1 VTLSRLERRL
11 REVEGH
17 LGRLGAWRD
26 ERAVTLPDW
35 TFQAPGRAG
44 VRLQE
49 GQPWPEGPITL
60 DDQPVRLRCEW
71 TVTPDWEGL
80 PLELLLDVGGEALL
94 TASLDGE
101 VVYRGGL
108 NPYHRRAPLTWSAR
122 AGQRLSAEVVAV
134 PRGLFGSPVP
144 RPHLERARVCAPQ
157 PQITALLDDLTVT
170 AAAIRTLGR
179 GALEGGGDLA
189 GQGYGAEIAARL
201 LNLTDEVV
209 GALAWPSAAAGHLAR
224 LHELGGGE
232 SFTQGIW
239 SLPREL
245 PPTTPLSPEVTTRVA
260 HACMQLRVG
269 LAHLRA
275 EYPPRGRLALTGH
288 AHLDLGWLWPVPETR
303 RKGVRTLNTVMELM
317 DRYPDFTFNQSSAQL
332 YAWIEQD
339 DPELFAKITRRV
351 AEGRFEP
358 VGGMWVEPDCQMS
371 GGEALARHL
380 LYGQGYFREKF
391 GRTCEVAWLPDT
403 FGFTPALPQL
413 LVQGGVTGFFT
424 TKLNWNEET
433 RFPHDLFMWE
443 GLDGTRIPAHSLNN
457 PGGSRP
463 GLGGYNG
470 DVQPSDLLGTWENFG
485 GKAAPGW
492 GEEAPVSLFT
502 FGYGDGGGGPS
513 APMLEAYDL
522 LRDFPGLPA
531 LHMTRVDDLFR
542 RLPQEG
548 LPVWVGELY
557 LQLHR
562 GTLTS
567 QARVK
572 HLNRQAEHR
581 LLEAEALCAL
591 AGADP
596 EEGAAAGAGAQS
608 ELGELWKTT
617 LLNQFHDILPGS
629 SIREVY
635 GDTVPELEGVAAR
648 AAELARA
655 CWTPETDTWT
665 VANPLPWPRP
675 LSVLLPA
682 DAGPLTA
689 DGAALPTQA
698 VEGGLLVHAPDQLV
712 PAMGTLTLR
721 RSAGPAATSSL
732 PVSVTV
738 RQDNFGTVLDNG
750 ALRAEIGED
759 GVLRRLT
766 DLRTGREV
774 LGPQGHV
781 LRAYPDLPYAWDA
794 WDVARDLGAAHTEV
808 LDGPCTVRVVEDG
821 PLRGAVQVTRP
832 WRASQVTQ
840 TFRLCA
846 GSARLEITLDL
857 DWQERHTLLRAESDL
872 NVRAHEAWAETALG
886 AQPRPTHRNTP
897 DDAAHFEVSAHRWM
911 DLSEPG
917 YGVSLLNDGR
927 YGHSVRGSL
936 LALSVVRGPMWP
948 DPQADLGPHTLT
960 YALYPHAGDW
970 RGAHTPREALD
981 LNSPLLAQAGRLE
994 LRAAPHL
1001 GGLPLMLSALK
1012 RSEDGQSLILRV
1024 YEPAGQRGEATV
1036 TLGRYSAERVNL
1048 LEDPLPG
1055 EAGDRLEHGVLHLQV
1070 RPFETVSLRLSPAG
1084 TP

>member
-1 VTLSRLERRL
+1 MTLSRLERRL
-11 REVEGH
+11 RELEAH
-17 LGRLGAWRD
+17 IGRLGAWRD
-26 ERAVTLPDW
+26 ERAETLPGW
-35 TFQAPGRAG
+35 TFQAPGGPEVALG
-44 VRLQE
+44 E
-49 GQPWPEGPITL
+49 GQPWPEGPGTL
-60 DDQPVRLRCEW
+60 QDRPVRLRCEW
-71 TVTPDWEGL
+71 TVTPEWEGL

-101 VVYRGGL
+101 VAYRGGL
-108 NPYHRRAPLTWSAR
+108 NPYHRRAPLTSSAR
-122 AGQRLSAEVVAV
+122 AGQRLSIEIGAV

-157 PQITALLDDLTVT
+157 PQVGALLGDLTVT
-170 AAAIRTLGR
+170 AAAVRTLGR
-179 GALEGGGDLA
+179 GALEGGHDLA

-209 GALAWPSAAAGHLAR
+209 GALAWPSGATGHLAR
-224 LHELGGGE
+224 LHDMGGGE
-232 SFTQGIW
+232 AFTQGIW

-245 PPTTPLSPEVTTRVA
+245 PAAAPLSPDMVTGAAR
-260 HACMQLRVG
+260 ACMQLRAG
-269 LAHLRA
+269 LAGLRA
-275 EYPPRGRLALTGH
+275 EYPPRGQLALTGH
-288 AHLDLGWLWPVPETR
+288 AHLDLGWLWPVHETR
-303 RKGVRTLNTVMELM
+303 RKGVRTLNTVAELM

-339 DPELFAKITRRV
+339 DPELFTKITRRV

-413 LVQGGVTGFFT
+413 LAQGGVTGFFT

-433 RFPHDLFMWE
+433 RFPHDLFVWE

-470 DVQPSDLLGTWENFG
+470 DIQPSDLLGTWRNFG

-492 GEEAPVSLFT
+492 GEQAPVSLFT

-542 RLPQEG
+542 QLPQEG

-591 AGADP
+591 S
-596 EEGAAAGAGAQS
+596 GAQAQP
-608 ELGELWKTT
+608 ELAELWKTA

-629 SIREVY
+629 SIHEVY

-648 AAELARA
+648 AAELARS
-655 CWTPETDTWT
+655 CWTPEAGTWT

-682 DAGPLTA
+682 EAGLLTA

-698 VEGGLLVHAPDQLV
+698 VEGGLLVHAPEVLV
-712 PAMGTLTLR
+712 PALGTLTLR
-721 RSAGPAATSSL
+721 RGDAETPAPLSAP
-732 PVSVTV
+732 VTV
-738 RQDNFGTVLDNG
+738 QQDTAGHVLDNG
-750 ALRAEIGED
+750 LLRAEIGED
-759 GVLRRLT
+759 GTLRRLT
-766 DLRTGREV
+766 DLRAGREV

-794 WDVARDLGAAHTEV
+794 WDVARDVGAAHTEV

-821 PLRGAVQVTRP
+821 PLRGAVEVTRP
-832 WRASQVTQ
+832 WRESRVTQ
-840 TFRLCA
+840 TFRLCTGA
-846 GSARLEITLDL
+846 ERLEVTLDL

-872 NVRAHEAWAETALG
+872 NVRTHEAWAETALG
-886 AQPRPTHRNTP
+886 AQPRSTHRNTP

-927 YGHSVRGSL
+927 YGHSVRGGL

-948 DPQADLGPHTLT
+948 DPQADLGAHTLT

-970 RGAHTPREALD
+970 RAARTPAQALD
-981 LNSPLLAQAGRLE
+981 LNSPLLACAGRLD
-994 LRAAPHL
+994 LRSAPQL
-1001 GGLPLMLSALK
+1001 GGLPLMPSALK
-1012 RSEDGQSLILRV
+1012 RSEDGRGLILRV
-1024 YEPAGQRGEATV
+1024 YEPAGGRGEATV
-1036 TLGRYSAERVNL
+1036 DLGGYAGAGRVNL
-1048 LEDPLPG
+1048 LEDPLPR
-1055 EAGDRLEHGVLHLQV
+1055 EPGDRLEGGVLHLQV
-1070 RPFETVSLRLSPAG
+1070 RPFEVVSLRLELED